1 MKVGLKSMVIA
12 MVLLLVA
19 AAGMNDLN
27 AQPRRGEQKVEKQ
40 SDNVAADAE
49 EEGFA
54 DFEEEADFGEE
65 ADFEEEADLVEK
77 ETPAK
82 SLKKI
87 EKNIAE
93 KEYFIERELKRHEN
107 EMKKIKLTKKRANQ
121 MLKKCEE
128 DEAKELKR
136 HAEAVEEIKKK

>member
-27 AQPRRGEQKVEKQ
+27 AQSRRGEQKVEKQ
-40 SDNVAADAE
+40 SDNVAVDAE

-54 DFEEEADFGEE
+54 DFEEEADFGDE
-65 ADFEEEADLVEK
+65 ADFEEK
-77 ETPAK
+77 ETPAQSQK
-82 SLKKI
+82 TI
-87 EKNIAE
+87 EKNVPD

-121 MLKKCEE
+121 MLKKSVE

-136 HAEAVEEIKKK
+136 HSEAVEEIKKK

>member
-1 MKVGLKSMVIA
+1 MKVGFKSMMIA

-19 AAGMNDLN
+19 FADMNDLN
-27 AQPRRGEQKVEKQ
+27 AQSRRGEQKVEKQ
-40 SDNVAADAE
+40 SDNVAVDAGD
-49 EEGFA
+49 EGFTDFEDED
-54 DFEEEADFGEE
+54 DFEEEV
-65 ADFEEEADLVEK
+65 DFEEK

-82 SLKKI
+82 SVKTI

-107 EMKKIKLTKKRANQ
+107 EMKKIKLTKKRASQ

-128 DEAKELKR
+128 DEAKELQR
-136 HAEAVEEIKKK
+136 HAEAVEKIKKK

>member
-1 MKVGLKSMVIA
+1 MKVGLKSIVIA

-27 AQPRRGEQKVEKQ
+27 AQSRKGEQKVEKQ
-40 SDNVAADAE
+40 SDNVAVDAGD
-49 EEGFA
+49 EGFTDFEDES
-54 DFEEEADFGEE
+54 DFEEIEIEE
-65 ADFEEEADLVEK
+65 A
-77 ETPAK
+77 ETPSK
-82 SLKKI
+82 SVKSS
-87 EKNIAE
+87 ERNVPD

-107 EMKKIKLTKKRANQ
+107 EMKKIRLTKKRATQ

-136 HAEAVEEIKKK
+136 HSDAVEEIKNK

>member
-1 MKVGLKSMVIA
+1 MKVGLKSLVIA

-27 AQPRRGEQKVEKQ
+27 AQSRRGEQKVEKQ
-40 SDNVAADAE
+40 SENVTVDAE
-49 EEGFA
+49 EEGFT
-54 DFEEEADFGEE
+54 
-65 ADFEEEADLVEK
+65 DFEEEADLEEEIEFEEK

-87 EKNIAE
+87 EKNVPD

-136 HAEAVEEIKKK
+136 HAEAVEEIKTK